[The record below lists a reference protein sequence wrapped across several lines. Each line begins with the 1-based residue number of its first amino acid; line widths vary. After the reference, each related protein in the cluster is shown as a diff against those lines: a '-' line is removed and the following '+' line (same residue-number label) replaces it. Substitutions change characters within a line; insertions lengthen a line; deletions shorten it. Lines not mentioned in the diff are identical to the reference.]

1 MNILPQG
8 PAGIG
13 EILGQAL
20 SDVAGQFA
28 QHKSTVKALKGLG
41 FSDTQARAYSHLGPQ
56 AQQQALH
63 AKHQQEAQER
73 EASMTQQLLNR
84 GAGGVQPAMNASAQG
99 QPQSAPY
106 QGIPKPQL
114 PHEQQQAAIQQ
125 ATSIAQ
131 NPNFRKLNEQ
141 QQQAQALQQQQ
152 LAKGT
157 AAPQGGPL
165 TGEQQAILQ
174 AQAQEAQKEP
184 TPKERLEDVM
194 ARRRAL
200 VSAPIS
206 PTQKKEVHKILQDEE
221 DNIREEIKET
231 RENQDKIDKET
242 AESYQKI
249 KDKYK
254 AAKESTNRINRI
266 LELQRAG
273 NLPPKYLVEIEHGLD
288 GAPFG
293 IGKLWSALIRSTYH
307 PDAEEL
313 DKLSKDYLKGAK
325 AFFGSRMT
333 EQEAFAILQTV
344 PSLMQTPVG
353 RQRVARNMR
362 IMDDIAKL
370 EYQTARQVIA
380 ENGGRR
386 PRDFEEQIEDR
397 TKAQVDELYEKFRT
411 GWYPEEFKTPGT
423 PRQVKP
429 VSRKKEYL
437 IKGIRL

>member
-1 MNILPQG
+1 M
-8 PAGIG
+8 
-13 EILGQAL
+13 
-20 SDVAGQFA
+20 
-28 QHKSTVKALKGLG
+28 
-41 FSDTQARAYSHLGPQ
+41 
-56 AQQQALH
+56 
-63 AKHQQEAQER
+63 
-73 EASMTQQLLNR
+73 
-84 GAGGVQPAMNASAQG
+84 
-99 QPQSAPY
+99 
-106 QGIPKPQL
+106 
-114 PHEQQQAAIQQ
+114 
-125 ATSIAQ
+125 
-131 NPNFRKLNEQ
+131 
-141 QQQAQALQQQQ
+141 
-152 LAKGT
+152 
-157 AAPQGGPL
+157 
-165 TGEQQAILQ
+165 Q

-429 VSRKKEYL
+429 ISRKKEYL